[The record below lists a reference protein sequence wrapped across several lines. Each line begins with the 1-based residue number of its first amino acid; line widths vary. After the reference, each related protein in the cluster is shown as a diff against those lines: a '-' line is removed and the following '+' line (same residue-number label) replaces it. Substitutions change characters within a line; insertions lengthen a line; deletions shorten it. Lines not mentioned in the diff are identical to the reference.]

1 MYLYH
6 TMKKFL
12 LLLCVGLAFASCKKR
27 DKAIWDTDWQVPLV
41 HDSLTLSNL
50 VADSLL
56 TVVAGNYVL
65 DINSSLFEFKLS
77 DFVELPDTTVESE
90 FHIAL
95 NFSAAPGTTFTN
107 GEVEEHA
114 MSIGEVQLKRIRVKA
129 GGIEL
134 KVFNPIGTKT
144 YFNVQLPGVTKNG
157 AVLSQD
163 FIAPAGTQSNPG
175 VASGFVD
182 LSGYELNLT
191 GENGTSYNIIQSLL
205 TVTSDP
211 NGPTVNV
218 TTSDVIKFKFSMKD
232 IELGYA
238 RGYFG
243 NELVSDTVYAQI
255 DAMDNVTDGLLDV
268 DAMTFDLT
276 IENGLKVN
284 GKFKI
289 NSLKNI
295 NAGGNTVSLNHPNIG
310 TWNTINAATGSNE
323 NNIVPSN
330 TTLNFTPGNSNFEQY
345 IENHGAKNE
354 LSFQLQMNPWGN
366 VSGGWDEIYDAH
378 PLRVKLNGMFPLNV
392 GLTDLIFQDTF
403 ALSLVNDPAKTNVKS
418 GQIWVNAMN
427 AFPFEGNLQLYLLD
441 ANHQTIAVV
450 SGTSAI
456 ESSIFGSVIDGIMQ
470 KKSVVYFPVSETVC
484 DDIGKVKYCM
494 IKLKLNTYDSNGN
507 NIQVPIPANAFFK
520 FKLGANLT
528 IENHL

>member
-1 MYLYH
+1 
-6 TMKKFL
+6 MKKL
-12 LLLCVGLAFASCKKR
+12 LFVLCIGLAFASCKKR
-27 DKAIWDTDWQVPLV
+27 DKAVWDTDWQVPLV

-65 DINSSLFEFKLS
+65 DIHSSLFEFKLS
-77 DFVELPDTTVESE
+77 DFVELPDTTVEST
-90 FHIAL
+90 FPMAL
-95 NFSAAPGTTFTN
+95 NFAAAPGTSFTS
-107 GEVEEHA
+107 GDIEEHA
-114 MSIGEVQLKRIRVKA
+114 LNIGEVQLKKIRVKA

-144 YFNVQLPGVTKNG
+144 IFNVVLPGVTKNG
-157 AVLSQD
+157 ITLSQN
-163 FIAPAGTQSNPG
+163 FIAPAGTQSSPG
-175 VASGFVD
+175 VVTGFVD
-182 LSGYELNLT
+182 LDGYELDLT
-191 GENGTSYNIIQSLL
+191 GEFGTSYNRIQSKL

-218 TTSDVIKFKFSMKD
+218 TTSDVIKFRFSMKD
-232 IELGYA
+232 VQLDYA

-243 NELVSDTVYAQI
+243 NELVSDTVYANI
-255 DAMDNVTDGLLDV
+255 DAMNNVTDGLFDV
-268 DAMTFDLT
+268 DAMTFDLA

-289 NSLKNI
+289 HSLKNI
-295 NAGGNTVSLNHPNIG
+295 NANGNAVSLSHPNIG
-310 TWNTINAATGSNE
+310 TWNTINAAIGSNE
-323 NNIVPSN
+323 SSIVPSN

-345 IENHGAKNE
+345 IENHGSKNE

-378 PLRVKLNGMFPLNV
+378 PLRVKLNGMFPLNI

-403 ALSLVNDPAKTNVKS
+403 ALSLVNNAKKTNVKS
-418 GQIWVNAMN
+418 GQIWINAMN
-427 AFPFEGNLQLYLLD
+427 AFPFDGNLELYLLD
-441 ANHQTIAVV
+441 ANYQTIAVV
-450 SGTSAI
+450 SGTSTI
-456 ESSIFGSVIDGIMQ
+456 ESSVFGSLVNGIMQ

-484 DDIGKVKYCM
+484 DDIGQVKYCM
-494 IKLKLNTYDSNGN
+494 IKLKLNTYDANGN

>member
-1 MYLYH
+1 
-6 TMKKFL
+6 MKKLLFL
-12 LLLCVGLAFASCKKR
+12 LFIGLAFASCKKR
-27 DKAIWDTDWQVPLV
+27 DKAVWDTDWQVPLV
-41 HDSLTLSNL
+41 HDSLTMSDL

-56 TVVAGNYVL
+56 TVVSGNYVL
-65 DINSSLFEFKLS
+65 DINSSLFEFRLS
-77 DFVELPDTTVESE
+77 DFVALPDTSVRNT
-90 FHIAL
+90 FNMAL
-95 NFSAAPGTTFTN
+95 NITAVPGTSFVN
-107 GEVEEHA
+107 NVEEHV
-114 MSIGEVQLKRIRVKA
+114 IDVGDVQLKKVRVKQ
-129 GGIEL
+129 GGVLL
-134 KVFNPIGTKT
+134 KVFNPIATKT
-144 YFNVQLPGVTKNG
+144 FFTIQLPGVTKNG
-157 AVLSQD
+157 AVLSQE
-163 FIAPAGTQSNPG
+163 FVAPSGSQSNPG
-175 VASGFVD
+175 IASGFVD
-182 LSGYELNLT
+182 LSGYELDLT
-191 GENGTSYNIIQSLL
+191 GEFGTSYNRIQSKML
-205 TVTSDP
+205 VKSDP

-218 TTSDVIKFKFSMKD
+218 LTTDNIIFEFTMNDV
-232 IELGYA
+232 ELDYA

-255 DAMDNVTDGLLDV
+255 DAMNNIADGLLDV

-295 NAGGNTVSLNHPNIG
+295 NATGNTVSLIHPSIG
-310 TWNTINAATGSNE
+310 TWNTINAATGSNGM
-323 NNIVPSN
+323 ITPSN

-378 PLRVKLNGMFPLNV
+378 PLRVKLNGMFPLNI
-392 GLTDLIFQDTF
+392 GLSDLIFQDTF
-403 ALSLVNDPAKTNVKS
+403 ALSLVNDPNKTNVKS

-427 AFPFEGNLQLYLLD
+427 AFPFEGNLELHLLD
-441 ANHQTIAVV
+441 ANYHELAVV

-456 ESSIFGSVIDGIMQ
+456 ESSIFGSVVNGIMQ

-484 DDIGKVKYCM
+484 NDIGLVKYCM
-494 IKLKLNTYDSNGN
+494 IKLKLNTYDANGAN
-507 NIQVPIPANAFFK
+507 TQVPIPANAFFK

-528 IENHL
+528 LENHL

>member
-1 MYLYH
+1 
-6 TMKKFL
+6 MKKL
-12 LLLCVGLAFASCKKR
+12 LFVLLGLGLAVSSCKKR
-27 DKAIWDTDWQVPLV
+27 DKAVWDTDWQVPLV

-56 TVVAGNYVL
+56 TVVGGNYVL

-77 DFVELPDTTVESE
+77 DFVALPDTTVEST
-90 FHIAL
+90 FPMAL
-95 NFSAAPGTTFTN
+95 NFAAAPGTSFTN
-107 GEVEEHA
+107 GTIEEHP
-114 MSIGEVQLKRIRVKA
+114 MNIGDVQLKKIRVKG

-134 KVFNPIGTKT
+134 KVYNPIGTKT
-144 YFNVQLPGVTKNG
+144 YFTIKLPGVTKNG
-157 AVLSQD
+157 AVLTQN
-163 FIAPAGTQSNPG
+163 FVAPAGTQSNPG
-175 VASGFVD
+175 VVTGLVD
-182 LSGYELNLT
+182 LSGYELDLT
-191 GENGTSYNIIQSLL
+191 GQYGLSYNRIQSLL

-211 NGPTVNV
+211 DGPTVNV
-218 TTSDVIKFKFSMKD
+218 TTSDVIKFRFSMKD
-232 IELGYA
+232 VELDYA

-243 NELVSDTVYAQI
+243 SQLVSDTVYATI
-255 DAMDNVTDGLLDV
+255 DAMNNITDGLLDV
-268 DAMTFDLT
+268 DAMTFDLA

-295 NAGGNTVSLNHPNIG
+295 NAAGNTVSLNHPNIG
-310 TWNTINAATGSNE
+310 TWNTINAATGSNV

-330 TTLNFTPGNSNFEQY
+330 TTLHFTPGNSNFEQF

-366 VSGGWDEIYDAH
+366 VSGGWDEIYDEH

-403 ALSLVNDPAKTNVKS
+403 ALSLVNDPTKTNVKS

-427 AFPFEGNLQLYLLD
+427 AFPFEGSLELYLLD
-441 ANHQTIAVV
+441 ANYQTIAVV

-456 ESSIFGSVIDGIMQ
+456 ESSVFGSVVNGIMQ
-470 KKSVVYFPVSETVC
+470 KKSQVYFPVSESVC
-484 DDIGKVKYCM
+484 DNIASVKHCM
-494 IKLKLNTYDSNGN
+494 IKLKLNTYNAGGAN
-507 NIQVPIPANAFFK
+507 VQVPIPANAFFK

-528 IENHL
+528 LENHL